1 MQGADEAAPYEAIN
15 RELPYL
21 SRLSD
26 VKAGVTCDVKAV
38 VRRVFDAEAERLLLK
53 CMSCLSLLAIVLCC
67 VCVCVCLCVCVCVCE
82 CEGEGLACSW
92 LDVSWVRRIEL

>member
-1 MQGADEAAPYEAIN
+1 MRGGDEAAPYEGIN
-15 RELPYL
+15 GELPYL

-38 VRRVFDAEAERLLLK
+38 VRRVFDAEVERLLLK

-67 VCVCVCLCVCVCVCE
+67 VCLCLFVFVCVCV
-82 CEGEGLACSW
+82 
-92 LDVSWVRRIEL
+92 